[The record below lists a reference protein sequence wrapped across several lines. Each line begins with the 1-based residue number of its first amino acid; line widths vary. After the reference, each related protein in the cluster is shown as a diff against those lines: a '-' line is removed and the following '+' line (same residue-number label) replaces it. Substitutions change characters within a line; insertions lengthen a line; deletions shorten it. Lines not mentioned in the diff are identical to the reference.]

1 MALNNTGIIPV
12 FNTED
17 SNANVTMDMKVMV
30 LLVMKSTNVRK
41 IIAMK
46 MQSALIM
53 LAISHV
59 NVTLGSKVTV

>member
-1 MALNNTGIIPV
+1 M
-12 FNTED
+12 
-17 SNANVTMDMKVMV
+17 NVTMDMKVMV
-30 LLVMKSTNVRK
+30 LLVTKSMNVQK

-59 NVTLGSKVTV
+59 NVMLSSKVTV